1 MTDLGRVYV
10 AGDLGYA
17 QGHRDEVN
25 RSGQSLNEFQ
35 HLGMQFTM
43 DLIPALCGDR
53 SAKACWQ
60 RQDAQ
65 ALVLLHEVGW
75 G

>member
-1 MTDLGRVYV
+1 MNCG
-10 AGDLGYA
+10 
-17 QGHRDEVN
+17 
-25 RSGQSLNEFQ
+25 GQSLNELQ
-35 HLGMQFTM
+35 HLGMQFTV

-53 SAKACWQ
+53 FAKACWQ
-60 RQDAQ
+60 RQDAN